1 MTRKEVERMIKAINQ
16 KIIYQDQHTIEVESG
31 SYCGEPITF
40 CFDDDGKLIEID
52 S

>member
-1 MTRKEVERMIKAINQ
+1 MTREDIKKMIKSINQ
-16 KIIYQDQHTIEVESG
+16 EIIYQDQHTIEVESG

-40 CFDDDGKLIEID
+40 YFDDDGKLIEID